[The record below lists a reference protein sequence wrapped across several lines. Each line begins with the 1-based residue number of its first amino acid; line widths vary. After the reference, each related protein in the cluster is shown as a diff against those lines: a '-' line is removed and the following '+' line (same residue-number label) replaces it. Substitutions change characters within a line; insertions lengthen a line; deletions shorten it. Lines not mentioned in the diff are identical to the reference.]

1 MDELFDF
8 IVDFFVSLVAGVAL
22 SFLIA
27 LPLMLLWNGLVPE
40 IFGLKTISYWDAFG
54 LYLLSNLL
62 FKSTKPYKEEK
73 HEKTNPDSD

>member
-1 MDELFDF
+1 MKELFDV
-8 IVDFFVSLVAGVAL
+8 IVDFFVELFIGVAL

-27 LPLMLLWNGLVPE
+27 RPLMILWNGLAPE

-62 FKSTKPYKEEK
+62 FKSTKPSKEEK